1 MNSFSIIVQVNSQKN
16 TLMKTLGTSLQIS
29 KIILENEYPE
39 ADGVGTQILQD
50 QELIWG
56 DETKVNYE
64 VAAFA
69 YTVATIYP
77 TLSILID
84 RQFKNFIYWG
94 RNSIM
99 GKT

>member
-39 ADGVGTQILQD
+39 TDGVGTQILQD

-64 VAAFA
+64 VAAVA